1 MSKDNPIIM
10 ERLAALAAAE
20 PRLDITTDCEPR
32 TEKARD
38 TWVRSLMESRLGRRP
53 QAAAVVRPSTTAQTA
68 AVLRWAEST
77 ATALVPYGLGSG
89 VCGAVLADSDHVV
102 LDMGAMDQIVRIDES
117 SLTATVQPGLRGS
130 QFEARLAE
138 RGFTMG
144 HWPQSIE
151 LSTVGGWAAT
161 RASGQFSTLY
171 GNIEQML
178 LGCEVVLAGGRVVRV
193 PAVPRSATGPDLRQV
208 FMGSEGTLGVF
219 TELTYRIHRAPEHQ
233 SCAAISFDDLD
244 HATEALREMVQV
256 GWTPAVT
263 RLYDAVE
270 SARNFAGVT
279 EPDRPLLLLL
289 GEGNRRR
296 VETEAEGLAEIATKH
311 GGKLHGEEPV
321 TGWLDHRNTV
331 PTFESLLDQGILADT
346 IEVAIDWGSLTT
358 LWERVCTEVSAIE
371 GILAMSGHVSHCY
384 TQGANIYFTF
394 IAAESDLEKAIAL
407 YDQVWSTTMSVT
419 HGLGGTIAHHH
430 GIGRVRRGWL
440 PSELGEGMA
449 VLRALKTALDPKGI
463 LNPGALIE
471 AG

>member
-1 MSKDNPIIM
+1 MSTENRSIND
-10 ERLAALAAAE
+10 RLSALAALA
-20 PRLDITTDCEPR
+20 PQLDISTDPGPR
-32 TEKARD
+32 SEKARD
-38 TWVRSLMESRLGRRP
+38 MWVRSLMESRLGRAP
-53 QAAAVVRPSTTAQTA
+53 QAAAVLRPS
-68 AVLRWAEST
+68 ST
-77 ATALVPYGLGSG
+77 AETAEALKWAQETKTALVPYGLGSG
-89 VCGAVLADSDHVV
+89 VCGAVLAAADHVV
-102 LDMGAMDQIVRIDES
+102 LDMAAMDKVLEIDET

-138 RGFTMG
+138 KGFTMG

-151 LSTVGGWAAT
+151 LSSVGGWAAT

-178 LGCEVVLAGGRVVRV
+178 LGCEVVLAGGRVVRI
-193 PAVPRSATGPDLRQV
+193 PAMPRSATGPDLRQV

-219 TELTYRIHRAPEHQ
+219 TELTYRIHRAAEHQ
-233 SCAAISFDDLD
+233 ACQSFSFGSLAD
-244 HATEALREMVQV
+244 ATQALREMVQC

-279 EPDRPLLLLL
+279 EPDRALLLLL

-296 VETEAEGLAEIATKH
+296 VETEAEGLAEIAAAH
-311 GGKLHGEEPV
+311 GGVLHGPDPV

-346 IEVAIDWGSLTT
+346 IEVAIDWGSLEG
-358 LWERVCTEVSAIE
+358 LWDRVCAEVSAIE
-371 GILAMSGHVSHCY
+371 GVLAMSGHVSHCY

-394 IAAESDLEKAIAL
+394 IAAESDLDAAIRL
-407 YDQVWSTTMSVT
+407 YDQVWSKTMSIT
-419 HGLGGTIAHHH
+419 TELGGTIAHHH

-440 PSELGEGMA
+440 PTELGEGMA
-449 VLRALKTALDPKGI
+449 VLRSLKTALDPQGI

-471 AG
+471 AD